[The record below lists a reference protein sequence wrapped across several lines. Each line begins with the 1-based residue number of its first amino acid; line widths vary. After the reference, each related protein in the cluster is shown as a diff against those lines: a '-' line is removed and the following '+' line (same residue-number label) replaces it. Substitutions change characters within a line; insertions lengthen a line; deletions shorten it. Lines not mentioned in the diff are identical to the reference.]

1 VVPYSHG
8 VFEGLFSPMHLI
20 IIAVVLFLVVGPRK
34 MQARLHA
41 IRDAGRR
48 MIGDT
53 DARTSNAPGAPP
65 KRSLG
70 YRVGR
75 LLRRR

>member
-1 VVPYSHG
+1 
-8 VFEGLFSPMHLI
+8 VFEGLLSPTHLI

-34 MQARLHA
+34 MQARWHSM
-41 IRDAGRR
+41 RDAGRR
-48 MIGDT
+48 IIDDNGVQRSDT
-53 DARTSNAPGAPP
+53 PAEPSKQTR
-65 KRSLG
+65 G